1 MIIQAHSAVIAGA
14 IVGDTWVEVS
24 ENFIRSVNKG
34 VHPSPNQIIDGTL
47 IPGFVD
53 IHCHGGGGKYLIWCF
68 PSTWGTPKFYQFGT
82 QLWTGPQ
89 FVSTVSYVNEYGYT
103 TPYNVWIT
111 VDTYASAVAS
121 YEIKLT

>member
-14 IVGDTWVEVS
+14 LVGDTWVEVS

-53 IHCHGGGGKYLIWCF
+53 IHCHGGGGKYFSALSDGEIH
-68 PSTWGTPKFYQFGT
+68 SVIQTHRGHGTT
-82 QLWTGPQ
+82 SLLASL
-89 FVSTVSYVNEYGYT
+89 VSEPIETLKEQ
-103 TPYNVWIT
+103 I
-111 VDTYASAVAS
+111 
-121 YEIKLT
+121 IRL